1 MWASCSHSVVKCR
14 MKNTANSF
22 WTCASSV
29 TSPHLCSL
37 KPLSKDPTLCRHK
50 HQLPPRSVLIPQVS
64 ICWNHFL
71 FLLSEMFLWKWRGLE
86 EKPFALTTTSN
97 GDGVDLSFSF
107 FFLVA
112 VPRSLQDLSSPGI
125 KLVPPTLE
133 QSLNHWATREVP
145 GWPCLKCFP
154 PSLYWIHPA
163 WLLNLCWT
171 SFLKSVLRSLSF
183 NFYQKVISQWE
194 IVFSEFV
201 WRTESITVRNSGGLV
216 FGVKSFG
223 VQQIWVQIFTVY
235 VL

>member
-1 MWASCSHSVVKCR
+1 
-14 MKNTANSF
+14 MKMKGFRRKA
-22 WTCASSV
+22 
-29 TSPHLCSL
+29 
-37 KPLSKDPTLCRHK
+37 
-50 HQLPPRSVLIPQVS
+50 
-64 ICWNHFL
+64 ICFNYNF
-71 FLLSEMFLWKWRGLE
+71 KWRWCRLVI
-86 EKPFALTTTSN
+86 F
-97 GDGVDLSFSF
+97 F

>member
-1 MWASCSHSVVKCR
+1 
-14 MKNTANSF
+14 MKMKGFRRKA
-22 WTCASSV
+22 
-29 TSPHLCSL
+29 
-37 KPLSKDPTLCRHK
+37 
-50 HQLPPRSVLIPQVS
+50 
-64 ICWNHFL
+64 ICFNYNC
-71 FLLSEMFLWKWRGLE
+71 KWRWGELVI
-86 EKPFALTTTSN
+86 LC
-97 GDGVDLSFSF
+97 

-112 VPRSLQDLSSPGI
+112 VPRSLQDLSSPGL

-154 PSLYWIHPA
+154 PSLYWIRPA

-194 IVFSEFV
+194 IVFSGFV